1 MSRHYFELRPR
12 PLDQTTLLAAD
23 MMRHLHAR
31 QYLGKVLVLCDS
43 PFATMR
49 VARKQWL
56 KLARSIQRQRAS
68 TIDADKIL
76 RRTYLITH
84 MQHMQFVA
92 KSPLQHPEAHVFFVT
107 PEQLEMIPLN
117 CFTLY
122 IATPVSTT
130 KLRTLVPQF
139 PAGALVVD
147 YTSQIPFDKISISPK
162 ATLEDEVELHWQEVL
177 SFLTSHNIGIASLT
191 EMQFQNV
198 DAMDNAL
205 DTLLGVSHGF
215 LRVASAFQHA
225 VELAQPF
232 RPSHDLQ
239 QQYNTVTLLAYRVQA
254 LTPGVM
260 NGYSLRTYH
269 EDETYFL
276 HDIFAEFDFD
286 PEAVARHYRQGRTRL
301 ARAIASSSL
310 VPPSHSIMA
319 ALPR

>member
-23 MMRHLHAR
+23 MMRHLHTR
-31 QYLGKVLVLCDS
+31 QYLGKVVVLCRS

-92 KSPLQHPEAHVFFVT
+92 KSPLQQPDAHVFFVT
-107 PEQLEMIPLN
+107 PDQLEMLPLN

-122 IATPVSTT
+122 IADS
-130 KLRTLVPQF
+130 LGMPQLKKF
-139 PAGALVVD
+139 ISQLAHSALLVD
-147 YTSQIPFDKISISPK
+147 YTGDLPLRSLPLAPK
-162 ATLEDEVELHWQEVL
+162 VDLEAQVEEHWQRVV
-177 SFLTSHNIGIASLT
+177 SFLASHRIGIATLT
-191 EMQFQNV
+191 EHQFIHV
-198 DAMDNAL
+198 DALDNAL
-205 DTLLGVSHGF
+205 DTLLSASHGF
-215 LRVASAFQHA
+215 LRVASSFQHA
-225 VELAQPF
+225 FELAQPA
-232 RPSHDLQ
+232 RPTHALQ

-254 LTPGVM
+254 LTPGIM
-260 NGYSLRTYH
+260 NSYSLRTYH

-276 HDIFAEFDFD
+276 HDIFDDFDFD
-286 PEAVARHYRQGRTRL
+286 AESIARHHQEGRIRL
-301 ARAIASSSL
+301 ARAMASSDIGEKL
-310 VPPSHSIMA
+310 QRHPLQIY
-319 ALPR
+319 

>member
-31 QYLGKVLVLCDS
+31 QYLGKVIVLCTS

-92 KSPLQHPEAHVFFVT
+92 KSPLQQPDAHVFFVT
-107 PEQLEMIPLN
+107 PEQLEMIPHN

-122 IATPVSTT
+122 IAA
-130 KLRTLVPQF
+130 TLSPTLLKKYTSQL
-139 PAGALVVD
+139 ADQALLVD
-147 YTSQIPFDKISISPK
+147 YTGEAPVDATFVAPK
-162 ATLEDEVELHWQEVL
+162 AELEAQVEEHWQRVI
-177 SFLTSHNIGIASLT
+177 SFLTSHHIGIATLT
-191 EMQFQNV
+191 EHQFIHV
-198 DAMDNAL
+198 DALDNAL
-205 DTLLGVSHGF
+205 DTLLGASHNF
-215 LRVASAFQHA
+215 LRVASSFQHA
-225 VELAQPF
+225 FELAQPA
-232 RPSHDLQ
+232 RPSHALQ

-260 NGYSLRTYH
+260 SSYSLRTYH

-276 HDIFAEFDFD
+276 HDIFADFNFDTD
-286 PEAVARHYRQGRTRL
+286 TMIRHFQQGRLRL
-301 ARAIASSSL
+301 ARAMASSPVGARL
-310 VPPSHSIMA
+310 RER
-319 ALPR
+319 LPTR